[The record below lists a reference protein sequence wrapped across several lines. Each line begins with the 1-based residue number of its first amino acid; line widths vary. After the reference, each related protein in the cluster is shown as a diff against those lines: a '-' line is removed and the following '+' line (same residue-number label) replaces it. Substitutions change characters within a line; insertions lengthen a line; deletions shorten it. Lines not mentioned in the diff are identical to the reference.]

1 MLVVITTHGSHTLSV
16 LASTIFFEPCEVGC
30 HLDVPIRAE
39 HSIVSHFFRSVVY
52 LCVNYHIMEMET
64 SQMKAERDTDG

>member
-1 MLVVITTHGSHTLSV
+1 MVITTHGSHTLSV

-39 HSIVSHFFRSVVY
+39 HSIVSHFFFFGQLYISA
-52 LCVNYHIMEMET
+52 LIT
-64 SQMKAERDTDG
+64 I